1 MEVFYHGSSV
11 VFNTFDL
18 SHILEGDGKIKYGY
32 GIYVTS
38 KYSTAAHYA
47 YNKKRPENK
56 DYYVFT
62 VEVPDRTDDNTLC
75 LFKNVPVSQSIVE
88 RVEEKLGITIPDEA
102 KVEGIPFR
110 KYLANIVTGENKT
123 LKQML
128 DKATAEGEK
137 AAALLLQSIGVEM
150 IEWPHPSWTDP
161 SKGTNRA
168 IISEGNA
175 RIVRIEKVQLDEKKH
190 QLIPGSEIL
199 IKEFK

>member
-1 MEVFYHGSSV
+1 MQTFYHGSSV
-11 VFNTFDL
+11 LFDKFDI
-18 SHILEGDGKIKYGY
+18 SHILEGDGKVKYGY

-62 VEVPDRTDDNTLC
+62 VEVPDKTDDNNLC
-75 LFKNVPVSQSIVE
+75 LFKRVPVNPSIVK
-88 RVEEKLGITIPDEA
+88 RVEEKLGIVIPEEA

-110 KYLANIVTGENKT
+110 KYLANIVTGETKS

-128 DKATAEGEK
+128 DKATVEGEK
-137 AAALLLQSIGVEM
+137 QAALLLQSIGVDM
-150 IEWPHPSWTDP
+150 IEWPHPDWTDP

-168 IISEGNA
+168 IISDENVK
-175 RIVRIEKVQLDEKKH
+175 IIKIEKVQLDEKKH
-190 QLIPGSEIL
+190 QLIPGSEVL